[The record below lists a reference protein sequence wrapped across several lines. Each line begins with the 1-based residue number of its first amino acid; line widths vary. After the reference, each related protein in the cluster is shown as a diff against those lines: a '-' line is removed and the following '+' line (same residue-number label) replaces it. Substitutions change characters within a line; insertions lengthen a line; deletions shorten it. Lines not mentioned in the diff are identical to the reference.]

1 MKQPP
6 AFERALSRFDRM
18 TLRERALVSAAT
30 LAAIVMTW
38 TVAIFDPLSAKQ
50 RSLSSEMASLQESIG
65 TTSQAIQSSV
75 AADATSQAIVR
86 EAMLQTRL
94 EALNTQLVSKSGGL
108 IPPERMVQVIHDVL
122 NRQHGVTLVS
132 LHNRPVVSLVQDRP
146 AADSTTTSS
155 PDATAAEPPRPP
167 AVGQAAA
174 SQPASSGPYVH
185 PVELVVEGSYL
196 DVLAYLHA
204 LENLPWRFYWKV
216 LELQTTHYPTN
227 RVRIE
232 LSTLS
237 MDKDWIGV

>member
-1 MKQPP
+1 MKQP
-6 AFERALSRFDRM
+6 AALERALGRFDRM

-38 TVAIFDPLSAKQ
+38 TIAIFDPLSAKQ

-65 TTSQAIQSSV
+65 TISESIQSSV
-75 AADATSQAIVR
+75 AADATSEAVAR

-94 EALNTQLVSKSGGL
+94 EALNARLASKSGGL

-132 LHNRPVVSLVQDRP
+132 LHNKAVVSLVQERP
-146 AADSTTTSS
+146 AVNATTAGSAD
-155 PDATAAEPPRPP
+155 
-167 AVGQAAA
+167 AAA
-174 SQPASSGPYVH
+174 DPAPGSQPASSGPYVH
-185 PVELVVEGSYL
+185 PVELVVEGNYL

-216 LELQTTHYPTN
+216 LELQTTRYPTN